1 MIIRMQ
7 SNGKKS
13 IIPPI
18 IMIAFA
24 VYFCIIWQS
33 GLKSADEMHE
43 KYMPEGLT
51 YVDATLLETKIT
63 GRGKNREYEFE
74 LEYVVNGERYTGT
87 YSGWE
92 SETEVNKDDI
102 FRVMIRPDDPGKI
115 VGLSYS
121 SGVLAGKGNDRQKFM
136 LMLGNS
142 MGYMGYISCGIVVLL
157 CIRVLIK
164 TIKYNKELEEEE
176 NAFTDPYNA
185 EEESIIEENL
195 YNKNAEYD
203 SREEIK

>member
-24 VYFCIIWQS
+24 VYFCIIWQN

-63 GRGKNREYEFE
+63 GR
-74 LEYVVNGERYTGT
+74 
-87 YSGWE
+87 
-92 SETEVNKDDI
+92 
-102 FRVMIRPDDPGKI
+102 GKI

-142 MGYMGYISCGIVVLL
+142 MGYMGYISCGIVALL

-164 TIKYNKELEEEE
+164 TIKYNKKLEEEE

-203 SREEIK
+203 SWEEIK